1 LDSNIFPVP
10 KYSLEAKKAIDSEF
24 VQISIISLIFIIVV
38 ATDLPSNTDCMRAHT
53 IIDIRPPRPPLRDS
67 EAEAND
73 LFHPAALSG
82 EPPSLSDDVITQFS
96 EARARVDEATV
107 PDVIGK
113 DVTVV
118 TLGTGSAIP
127 SKYRNGS

>member
-1 LDSNIFPVP
+1 MSRNFM
-10 KYSLEAKKAIDSEF
+10 
-24 VQISIISLIFIIVV
+24 IVA

-53 IIDIRPPRPPLRDS
+53 MIHIRPPRPPLRDP

-73 LFHPAALSG
+73 LFHPAILSG
-82 EPPSLSDDVITQFS
+82 EPPSLSDAARTQFS
-96 EARARVDEATV
+96 EARARVEETTV
-107 PDVIGK
+107 PDAIGK

-127 SKYRNGS
+127 SKYRNGSYIPIFTS